1 MLNNQ
6 PDDRIRELADDRTRA
21 ALSRQFGRDFPPQTF
36 LPRWY
41 VRVSPPQWHRDENR
55 HKYKIGI
62 AANPSAHH
70 HHHDDGASSVTG
82 SRSAATESYSHM
94 SFASVTASRSL
105 QDFAWLEQALR
116 AEYHGALVVPILSL
130 ALYSGAS
137 ETAAAGEDESLA
149 SRSLATDATSKG
161 LLVNSYMGD
170 NGSNAITQSYRFIEE
185 KMESNE
191 VVNENLLA
199 SWLSD
204 IINGIR

>member
-1 MLNNQ
+1 M
-6 PDDRIRELADDRTRA
+6 A
-21 ALSRQFGRDFPPQTF
+21 
-36 LPRWY
+36 
-41 VRVSPPQWHRDENR
+41 
-55 HKYKIGI
+55 
-62 AANPSAHH
+62 
-70 HHHDDGASSVTG
+70 GA
-82 SRSAATESYSHM
+82 
-94 SFASVTASRSL
+94 
-105 QDFAWLEQALR
+105 
-116 AEYHGALVVPILSL
+116 GAPILSL